1 MKQAAAELERR
12 SRLVPPPCSLVVD
25 QSQRP
30 LDAMPAILPR
40 HSPRQQA
47 GETRLFVSG
56 ACSGG
61 TEFCHDKS
69 WIYRSHHAAAVLT
82 RGALP
87 SLEQIPVPRRQERDP
102 LDQPALP
109 HIEATRASR
118 ETTLRHAPVE
128 KEQGRTRGL
137 PPIDSASEH
146 DEHAE
151 LRARVWA
158 KMQAD
163 GESLETLLPIL
174 RKVGIFRKLSDPE
187 LLTLYRRASHRAFPR
202 YAAVLHRG
210 SVGRGYYVLLSGTVE
225 CKSAL
230 GVTEI
235 LQAGASMGEEVLADS
250 GLRRE
255 ASVTAVTVCYFLRF
269 DPSDLHGLPVDLA
282 ALQDTRLAAVL
293 LEGAQRLQVF
303 CRTLEAVAWLNKLP
317 GDVLEKVAALF
328 DEVLQFR
335 PGEVVFEEGETER
348 VLYVMVEGRV
358 ELRKGKGTSPQAGL
372 LANQGQA
379 GVVPTP
385 LGSCQTPWFVR
396 LAESQTPWFG
406 EAAMVQHDFSR
417 TETAT
422 CPAPTKL
429 LPLRARRFAAFL
441 ELVPTFPLPV
451 MMIVAARKPSYSL
464 ETPDAASR
472 RELAQANRAHRKL
485 RRASREMLKSEA
497 RAARGAKM
505 SSSNVLMND
514 ERVRG
519 ISGMR

>member
-202 YAAVLHRG
+202 YAAVIRRG
-210 SVGRGYYVLLSGTVE
+210 SVGRGYYVLLHGTVE

-230 GVTEI
+230 GVTET

-255 ASVTAVTVCYFLRF
+255 TSVTAVTVCYFLTF
-269 DPSDLHGLPVDLA
+269 EPTDLHGLPVDLA

-317 GDVLEKVAALF
+317 RDVLEKVAALF

-335 PGEVVFEEGETER
+335 PGEVVFDEGETER

-358 ELRKGKGTSPQAGL
+358 ELRKGKRTSPQAGA
-372 LANQGQA
+372 LASQSQA
-379 GVVPTP
+379 GAVPTP
-385 LGSCQTPWFVR
+385 LGSR
-396 LAESQTPWFG
+396 LAKSQTPWFG
-406 EAAMVQHDFSR
+406 EAAMVQHDLSR
-417 TETAT
+417 TETAICT
-422 CPAPTKL
+422 EPTKL

-451 MMIVAARKPSYSL
+451 VTIVAARKPSYSQ
-464 ETPDAASR
+464 ETPDAAWR

-485 RRASREMLKSEA
+485 RRHSREVLKSEA

-505 SSSNVLMND
+505 SSSNLLMND
-514 ERVRG
+514 ERSRG
-519 ISGMR
+519 ISSMQR

>member
-1 MKQAAAELERR
+1 MEQAAAELERR
-12 SRLVPPPCSLVVD
+12 NRLVQPPCDPAADCSP
-25 QSQRP
+25 RP
-30 LDAMPAILPR
+30 PEVMPPILPR
-40 HSPRQQA
+40 RSPRQRA
-47 GETRLFVSG
+47 GETRLWVSG

-61 TEFCHDKS
+61 TEFCYDKS
-69 WIYRSHHAAAVLT
+69 WIYRSRHAAAVLA

-87 SLEQIPVPRRQERDP
+87 SLEQIPAPRRQERDP

-109 HIEATRASR
+109 HIKATPLTSR

-128 KEQGRTRGL
+128 REQGL
-137 PPIDSASEH
+137 PLEH

-174 RKVGIFRKLSDPE
+174 RKVGIFCNLSDSE

-202 YAAVLHRG
+202 YAAVIRRG
-210 SVGRGYYVLLSGTVE
+210 SVGRGYYVLLHGTVE

-230 GVTEI
+230 GVTET

-255 ASVTAVTVCYFLRF
+255 TSVTAVTVCYFLTF
-269 DPSDLHGLPVDLA
+269 EPTDLHGLSVDLA

-317 GDVLEKVAALF
+317 RDVLEKVAALF

-335 PGEVVFEEGETER
+335 PGEVVFDEGETER

-358 ELRKGKGTSPQAGL
+358 ELRKGKRTSPQAGA
-372 LANQGQA
+372 LASQSQA
-379 GVVPTP
+379 GAVPTP
-385 LGSCQTPWFVR
+385 LGSR
-396 LAESQTPWFG
+396 LAKSQTPWFG
-406 EAAMVQHDFSR
+406 EAAMVQHDLSR
-417 TETAT
+417 TETAICT
-422 CPAPTKL
+422 EPTKL

-451 MMIVAARKPSYSL
+451 VTIVAARKPSYSQ
-464 ETPDAASR
+464 ETPDAAWR

-485 RRASREMLKSEA
+485 RRHSREVLKSEA

-505 SSSNVLMND
+505 SSSNLLMND
-514 ERVRG
+514 ERSRG
-519 ISGMR
+519 ISSMQR